1 MKELRFHPQFG
12 TLLVTTAEDSFNVFR
27 PNLEPDEETETIH
40 PEDPD
45 EETKQDS
52 SAVSSQKH
60 NKRAKDVWVDSED
73 EEEEERRIIRAAKEL
88 NRQRREKSK
97 SRRDNESKRKRTE

>member
-12 TLLVTTAEDSFNVFR
+12 TLIVTTAEDSFNLFR
-27 PNLEPDEETETIH
+27 PNLEPDEEQPETSSI

-52 SAVSSQKH
+52 STVSSQK
-60 NKRAKDVWVDSED
+60 KQIRTKDVWVDSEE
-73 EEEEERRIIRAAKEL
+73 EEEEERRIVRAAKEL
-88 NRQRREKSK
+88 NRRAKSK
-97 SRRDNESKRKRTE
+97 SKTDNKRMKTD